1 MLLRFVV
8 LHFVCSCARMQQSR
22 QHSSATSLRG
32 WRGVVGEV
40 LATAYVR
47 YVLAIRLLI
56 FDVVDGVLF
65 LARTRRGRQSRLL
78 CLSCRGARGLFS
90 LFSFEF
96 KSPKGS
102 GSAKPRGHWK
112 LPVSNSPRDEA
123 VTAHSAPDCVSTHLF
138 GFPAGGA
145 EIWPPLGVCRTS
157 KYVLGMS
164 GSRQFRG
171 RKGDGNLQS

>member
-1 MLLRFVV
+1 MARTAVV
-8 LHFVCSCARMQQSR
+8 L
-22 QHSSATSLRG
+22 
-32 WRGVVGEV
+32 
-40 LATAYVR
+40 Y
-47 YVLAIRLLI
+47 
-56 FDVVDGVLF
+56 VVDGGF
-65 LARTRRGRQSRLL
+65 SFARTGRAGRGRVVP
-78 CLSCRGARGLFS
+78 LSVPPGDRKLSFS
-90 LFSFEF
+90 SFVEF

-145 EIWPPLGVCRTS
+145 QIWPPLGVCRSS

-164 GSRQFRG
+164 GSRQLHG
-171 RKGDGNLQS
+171 RKVDENLQVRSLVTGAFGYLTATCRRLFRKCKNQHKLLDLSNSTPISGHQ